1 MLHLAL
7 VLLSLGPALGQEVAD
22 HAPLVSASR
31 RPNIVLILA
40 DDLGAGE
47 LGAYGQKK
55 IRTPHLDRLAREGMR
70 FEAAYSGS
78 PVCAPSRCVLLTGR
92 HSGHAIVRDNSEV
105 GGWGPSEPEGQLALP
120 AAEVTIAEHLRAAG
134 YVTAAGGKWGLGGPG
149 SEGQPSLQG
158 FDHFIGYLC
167 QRVAH
172 NYHPTHLWRDGE
184 RLVLEGNEEWFSAHQ
199 ELAEPLASDGD
210 YYALTTRPQ
219 YAPDVI
225 VDDLVAWTRAHA
237 TRDESD
243 APFFLYYASLIPHV
257 ALQIPRA
264 EVEAYPADWDTAPYL
279 GQHSY
284 LPHPSPRRAYAAM
297 ITRLDTEVGRILAVL
312 DEAGVADDTLV
323 IFTSDNGASWV
334 GGVDTEFFGSHDG
347 RRGRK
352 AQLYEGGIRV
362 PMIVRWP
369 GHVAPGSVCSAPVAF
384 QDLFPT
390 LAAAACAP
398 VTDEALAQ
406 RLDGLDL
413 APTLAD
419 PRVAP
424 ARDALY
430 FEFKPFGGQA
440 VRKGDWKLLRR
451 VQGRELRVTLEL
463 YDLRA
468 DPTESKNL
476 AEARPE
482 VVSDLL
488 AIMARE
494 HTPSPHFP
502 LPGMDDSS
510 PNPPE
515 KR

>member
-7 VLLSLGPALGQEVAD
+7 IVLSLGQEVAASAD
-22 HAPLVSASR
+22 PAPSSR

-40 DDLGAGE
+40 DDLGVGE
-47 LGAYGQKK
+47 LGAYGQVK
-55 IRTPHLDRLAREGMR
+55 IRTPHLDRLAREGLR
-70 FEAAYSGS
+70 FDAAYSGS

-92 HSGHAIVRDNSEV
+92 HSGRAFVRDNSEV

-120 AAEVTIAEHLRAAG
+120 AAEVTLAEHLRAAG

-149 SEGQPSLQG
+149 SEGEPNTQG

-172 NYHPTHLWRDGE
+172 NYYPTHLWRDGE
-184 RLVLEGNEEWFSAHQ
+184 RLALEGNEEWFSAHQ
-199 ELAEPLASDGD
+199 KLTEPLASDDD
-210 YYALTTRPQ
+210 YYSRYTRPC

-237 TRDESD
+237 RPDGGA

-257 ALQIPRA
+257 ALQVPRA
-264 EVEAYPADWDTAPYL
+264 EVETYPAEWDTAPYL
-279 GQHSY
+279 GQQSY
-284 LPHPSPRRAYAAM
+284 LPHPSPRRAYAAL
-297 ITRLDTEVGRILAVL
+297 ITRLDAEVGRILAVL
-312 DEAGVADDTLV
+312 DETGVADDTLV

-334 GGVDTEFFGSHDG
+334 GGVDTDFFGSHDG

-369 GHVAPGSVCSAPVAF
+369 GRVTPGGVCSAPVAF
-384 QDLFPT
+384 QDVFPT
-390 LAAAACAP
+390 LAAAAGAP

-419 PRVAP
+419 PSVAP
-424 ARDALY
+424 PRDALY
-430 FEFKPFGGQA
+430 FEFRPFGGQA
-440 VRKGDWKLLRR
+440 VRKADWKLLRR
-451 VQGRELRVTLEL
+451 VQGKDERVSLEL

-468 DPTESKNL
+468 DPSESQNL
-476 AEARPE
+476 AGSRPE
-482 VVSDLL
+482 LVAELL
-488 AIMARE
+488 TIMARE
-494 HTPSPHFP
+494 HTPSERFP
-502 LPGMDDSS
+502 LPNVDSPS
-510 PNPPE
+510 PHSRE

>member
-7 VLLSLGPALGQEVAD
+7 LALTLAQEVAGQVD
-22 HAPLVSASR
+22 PSNASR
-31 RPNIVLILA
+31 RPNVVLILA
-40 DDLGAGE
+40 DDLGAGD
-47 LGAYGQKK
+47 LGAYGQQR

-70 FEAAYSGS
+70 FDAAYSGS

-92 HSGHAIVRDNSEV
+92 HSGRAFVRDNSEV
-105 GGWGPSEPEGQLALP
+105 GGWGPREPEGQLALP
-120 AAEVTIAEHLRAAG
+120 AAEVTLAEHLGAAG
-134 YVTAAGGKWGLGGPG
+134 YATAAGGKWGLGGPG
-149 SEGQPSLQG
+149 SEGEPNGQG
-158 FDHFIGYLC
+158 FDHFVGYLC

-172 NYHPTHLWRDGE
+172 NYYPTHLWRNGE
-184 RLVLEGNEEWFSAHQ
+184 RLDLEGNEEWFSAHQ
-199 ELAEPLASDGD
+199 KLAAPLATATD
-210 YYALTTRPQ
+210 YYARFTRPQ

-225 VDDLVAWTRAHA
+225 VDDLVAWMRAHA
-237 TRDESD
+237 KRDGGA
-243 APFFLYYASLIPHV
+243 APFFLYYAALMPHV
-257 ALQIPRA
+257 ALQVPRA
-264 EVEAYPADWDTAPYL
+264 EVEAYPAEWDAAPYL
-279 GQHSY
+279 GQQSY

-297 ITRLDTEVGRILAVL
+297 ITRLDAEVGRILGVL
-312 DEAGVADDTLV
+312 DEAAVAEDTLV

-334 GGVDTEFFGSHDG
+334 GGIDTEFFGSHAG

-352 AQLYEGGIRV
+352 AELHEGGIRV
-362 PMIVRWP
+362 PLIVRWP
-369 GHVAPGSVCSAPVAF
+369 GRVAPGSVSGAPVAF

-390 LAAAACAP
+390 IAAAAGAP
-398 VTDEALAQ
+398 VTDETLAQ

-419 PRVAP
+419 PSVNP

-451 VQGRELRVTLEL
+451 VQGKDLRVSLEL

-468 DPTESKNL
+468 DPAESKNL

-482 VVSDLL
+482 IVAELL

-494 HTPSPHFP
+494 HTPSQLFP
-502 LPGMDDSS
+502 LPGVDDSS
-510 PNPPE
+510 AKSQE